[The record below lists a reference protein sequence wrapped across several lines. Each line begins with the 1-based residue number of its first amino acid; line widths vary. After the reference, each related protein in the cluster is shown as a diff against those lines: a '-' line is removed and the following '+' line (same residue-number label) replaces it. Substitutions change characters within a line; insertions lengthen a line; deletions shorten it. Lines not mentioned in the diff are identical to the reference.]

1 MAVFVAIFLQLTI
14 GVGLREACAQRGK
27 QLAPILRRRGRR
39 GARSEPG
46 RPVGPRS
53 DREQMLRGEDAA
65 LLAGSPLRRG
75 ALWYWAVLL
84 VANLCEV
91 FGTICLKLSAGLE
104 RPALKALGRYNLI
117 GLESLEGPIAEGAM
131 LVGRA
136 GTTPQGHVT
145 AAARRILEGGSIA
158 LAHLVDGHQ
167 RRGEVITATSPTR
180 GVKTRVRVT
189 SPHFYDPAGE
199 RYRD

>member
-1 MAVFVAIFLQLTI
+1 MST
-14 GVGLREACAQRGK
+14 
-27 QLAPILRRRGRR
+27 AP
-39 GARSEPG
+39 
-46 RPVGPRS
+46 
-53 DREQMLRGEDAA
+53 
-65 LLAGSPLRRG
+65 
-75 ALWYWAVLL
+75 
-84 VANLCEV
+84 
-91 FGTICLKLSAGLE
+91 GTIAGTPVLVLAASYSGERAFEIYVEATHAAPVWQALAAAVAAEGGAPYGLEAMELLRIEKGHVVVGGEVDGRTTPHDLGLGKMLNKAGGFIGAAGLE
-104 RPALKALGRYNLI
+104 RPALKASGRSNLV

-136 GTTPQGHVT
+136 GTAPQGHVT

-167 RRGEVITATSPTR
+167 RHGEVITATSPTR